1 MSTFLLRN
9 VCGPRFTSLPP
20 AWSIWQTAP
29 LSLTSQWGA
38 DCHEKEH
45 EENDRDVDQ
54 DGGVYDDE
62 EDGEDPRSCLLLL
75 VVVVDEGVHG
85 DQNNDDDD
93 HHKGREKYAVGDHDD
108 NDNVG
113 SQ

>member
-1 MSTFLLRN
+1 MWAAIYL
-9 VCGPRFTSLPP
+9 PPP

-62 EDGEDPRSCLLLL
+62 EDGVPVLAYS
-75 VVVVDEGVHG
+75 
-85 DQNNDDDD
+85 
-93 HHKGREKYAVGDHDD
+93 Y
-108 NDNVG
+108 
-113 SQ
+113 

>member
-1 MSTFLLRN
+1 MGRDL
-9 VCGPRFTSLPP
+9 PSLPP

-54 DGGVYDDE
+54 DSGVYGDE
-62 EDGEDPRSCLLLL
+62 EDGEDPSSCLLLL
-75 VVVVDEGVHG
+75 AVVVDEEVHG
-85 DQNNDDDD
+85 DQNNDGGDD
-93 HHKGREKYAVGDHDD
+93 KGREEFAVGDHDV

-113 SQ
+113 AQE

>member
-1 MSTFLLRN
+1 MWAAIY
-9 VCGPRFTSLPP
+9 PP
-20 AWSIWQTAP
+20 PWSIWQTAP

-75 VVVVDEGVHG
+75 LVVVVDEEVHG
-85 DQNNDDDD
+85 DQNNDDDGD
-93 HHKGREKYAVGDHDD
+93 DKGGE
-108 NDNVG
+108 
-113 SQ
+113 

>member
-1 MSTFLLRN
+1 MSSSFVQECLWAAIY
-9 VCGPRFTSLPP
+9 PPP

-62 EDGEDPRSCLLLL
+62 EDGVPVLAYS
-75 VVVVDEGVHG
+75 
-85 DQNNDDDD
+85 
-93 HHKGREKYAVGDHDD
+93 Y
-108 NDNVG
+108 
-113 SQ
+113 

>member
-1 MSTFLLRN
+1 MWAAIY
-9 VCGPRFTSLPP
+9 PPP

-62 EDGEDPRSCLLLL
+62 EDGVPVLAYS
-75 VVVVDEGVHG
+75 
-85 DQNNDDDD
+85 
-93 HHKGREKYAVGDHDD
+93 Y
-108 NDNVG
+108 
-113 SQ
+113 

>member
-1 MSTFLLRN
+1 MWAAIY
-9 VCGPRFTSLPP
+9 PPP

-54 DGGVYDDE
+54 NGGVYDDE
-62 EDGEDPRSCLLLL
+62 EDGVPVLAYS
-75 VVVVDEGVHG
+75 
-85 DQNNDDDD
+85 
-93 HHKGREKYAVGDHDD
+93 Y
-108 NDNVG
+108 
-113 SQ
+113 